1 MAYSQN
7 QPKFSIA
14 VRSEAYQKL
23 INDTL
28 GDKEVARQFVAD
40 IITVVANNS
49 ALSYCDNGSIIAAGL
64 VAQTLKLPLTP
75 SLGYAYVVPYKDKA
89 QFQVGWKGLV
99 QLSQRS
105 GQFKRLG
112 VRDVHKGEYIGQDEY
127 GEDLF
132 KFSHDFDDEEIVGYY
147 AYFELLNGFKKS
159 VYWTKAQ
166 CEKHAKRYSKSYGT
180 GKTTDN
186 WTNMFDIMAEKTVMK
201 QVLSKYAPLSVE
213 LQKAIIY
220 DQATVNQD
228 MSYQYVDNPTEV
240 NEGIAIDL
248 PETE

>member
-1 MAYSQN
+1 MPTQ

-40 IITVVANNS
+40 IITVVANNPLLAS
-49 ALSYCDNGSIIAAGL
+49 CENGSIIAAGL
-64 VAQTLKLPLTP
+64 VAQTLKLPLTN
-75 SLGYAYVVPYKDKA
+75 SLGYAYVVPYKEKA

-99 QLSQRS
+99 QLAQRS

-132 KFSHDFDDEEIVGYY
+132 KFSHDFDEEEIVGYY
-147 AYFELLNGFKKS
+147 AYFELLNGFKKT

-166 CEKHAKRYSKSYGT
+166 CEKHAKRYSKSYGN
-180 GKTTDN
+180 GKSTDN
-186 WTNMFDIMAEKTVMK
+186 WTNMFDTMAEKTVMK
-201 QVLSKYAPLSVE
+201 QLLSKYAPLSVE
-213 LQKAIIY
+213 LQKAIVY

-228 MSYQYVDNPTEV
+228 GSYQYVDNPSEV
-240 NEGIAIDL
+240 NEGIKIDL